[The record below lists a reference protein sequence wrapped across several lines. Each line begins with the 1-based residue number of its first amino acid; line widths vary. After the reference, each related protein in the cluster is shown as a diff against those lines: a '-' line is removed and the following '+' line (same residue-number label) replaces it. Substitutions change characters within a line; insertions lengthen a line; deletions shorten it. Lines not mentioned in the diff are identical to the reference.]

1 MPIDSKS
8 QYVSGDL
15 FKFLSKIFRG
25 GKPPLAYPGYDWMSQ
40 AVSDLS
46 AANAPSLM
54 LWNRLSCI
62 YDLCT
67 LICAMM
73 VCVGIS
79 GRKNAGLRVGI
90 YIFTV
95 MEWVSAVGFRLFPL
109 SDSGY
114 AGTLQDRMHILTTA
128 VVVIL
133 SVASLVIIIIA
144 GIRDRACRSYGIC
157 AGIALVMML
166 TGAVGMNLVPAAY
179 FGIVE
184 RFSVFAA
191 AGFNAVLGLHLYK
204 NSGESAEGV

>member
-1 MPIDSKS
+1 MKSDVPIDSKS

-79 GRKNAGLRVGI
+79 
-90 YIFTV
+90 
-95 MEWVSAVGFRLFPL
+95 
-109 SDSGY
+109 
-114 AGTLQDRMHILTTA
+114 
-128 VVVIL
+128 
-133 SVASLVIIIIA
+133 
-144 GIRDRACRSYGIC
+144 
-157 AGIALVMML
+157 
-166 TGAVGMNLVPAAY
+166 
-179 FGIVE
+179 
-184 RFSVFAA
+184 VFAA

-204 NSGESAEGV
+204 SSVESAEGV